1 MAKELY
7 LTPGDPSGAEMRA
20 KKACGWES
28 AETVVPKAQDGKGL
42 MSMYCKSLQ
51 ARSKQ
56 SEIEDMLLKQKR
68 RSAEAESRGD
78 DFRQLYKQKEE
89 QQVELIEWILQ
100 DSNID
105 EAIKAVKRNKGAAGV
120 DGMTVDELDAYYAD
134 HRKEIKSQIREG
146 KYKPSP
152 VRRVYIPKAN
162 GKKRPLGIPTV
173 TDRVVQQMTAQ
184 ILSLGYDK
192 YFSDNSYGFRPN
204 RDCHGAIEK
213 ALEYLNEGYEWVIDL
228 DIEKYFDTVN
238 HDKLISILRERIN
251 DAKTLRLIR
260 QFLKAGVMEDGL
272 VSPSE
277 EGVPQGGPLSPI
289 LSNVYLDKLDKELE
303 SRGLHFVRYADDC
316 NIFVKSEMA
325 ADRVMKSVT
334 SWLERKLR
342 LKVSATKTKVVR
354 PTKSN
359 FLGFTFWEGKD
370 GWKCKP
376 TDDRKKKLYDKTR
389 EILCRKRATA
399 RTMKTIFTELNWL
412 IRGWVN
418 YYRVGSMKVFLDKY
432 GQWMRHKVR
441 VVILKQWKKPRTIF
455 KNLKK
460 LNKIV
465 NGGFET
471 KRLLSIANSRQGWY
485 RMATIRDINFLL
497 SPAILNMKTKD
508 RPGLVDP
515 LAYYL
520 SYA

>member
-1 MAKELY
+1 MEAK
-7 LTPGDPSGAEMRA
+7 G
-20 KKACGWES
+20 
-28 AETVVPKAQDGKGL
+28 
-42 MSMYCKSLQ
+42 
-51 ARSKQ
+51 
-56 SEIEDMLLKQKR
+56 
-68 RSAEAESRGD
+68 RGD
-78 DFRQLYKQKEE
+78 DFRQFYEQKEE

-100 DSNID
+100 DRNID
-105 EAIKAVKRNKGAAGV
+105 EAIKNVKRNKGAAGV
-120 DGMTVDELDAYYAD
+120 DGMKVDELDVYFTL
-134 HRKEIKSQIREG
+134 HRQKLKTQIREG
-146 KYKPSP
+146 KYRPSP

-192 YFSDNSYGFRPN
+192 YFSDYSYGFRAN

-213 ALEYLNEGYEWVIDL
+213 ALEYLNDGYEWVIDL

-260 QFLKAGVMEDGL
+260 QFLRAKVMEDGL

-289 LSNVYLDKLDKELE
+289 LSNIYLDKLDKELE

-316 NIFVKSEMA
+316 DIFVKSEMA

-342 LKVSATKTKVVR
+342 LRVSATKTKVVR

-359 FLGFTFWEGKD
+359 FLGFTFWKSKD
-370 GWKCKP
+370 GWKCRPAK
-376 TDDRKKKLYDKTR
+376 DRKKELYEKTR
-389 EILCRKRATA
+389 EILCRKKVTA
-399 RTMKTIFTELNWL
+399 RTIKSTFMQLNWL
-412 IRGWVN
+412 IRGWIN
-418 YYRVGSMKVFLDKY
+418 YYRIGSMKGFLDEY
-432 GQWMRHKVR
+432 GQWLRHKVR
-441 VVILKQWKKPRTIF
+441 VVILKQWKKPKTIF
-455 KNLKK
+455 KNLMA
-460 LNKIV
+460 LNRIQKC
-465 NGGFET
+465 GFEE
-471 KRLLSIANSRQGWY
+471 KRLLSVANARQGWY

-497 SPAILNMKTKD
+497 NPTILGKKTKS

-520 SYA
+520 S